1 MPRSSHDR
9 HGGTGDEGRM
19 AAIPGG
25 QVAAIDSYCRRCRKS
40 QPMIDL
46 RPYRWGKKKPPVE
59 PPGIGITGRCSA
71 CLKGKD
77 FVVSERTYMALA
89 RDKKIWFDA
98 PQKAAA
104 PAKGIE

>member
-1 MPRSSHDR
+1 
-9 HGGTGDEGRM
+9 M